1 MFSDTVRKWYI
12 FICVK
17 HNREK
22 VHHIPHWLAEVK
34 KNRETD
40 TGKSH
45 SIAKQNI
52 EEII

>member
-22 VHHIPHWLAEVK
+22 VHHWLAEVK

-40 TGKSH
+40 TDKSH
-45 SIAKQNI
+45 NIAKQNI